1 MKKFF
6 FYFSSTLVLFLI
18 LNLFLSI
25 ILSPITKFITINI
38 LNKPVYKEESLKAI
52 GIDRKDEGIFYNETW
67 NRSYKYVQF
76 AEHYESET
84 QSGKYVNVTKNNGRK
99 VVNQT
104 NCKKNFYFYGSS
116 LTFGYNVKD
125 TQTIPAYFK
134 EILDI
139 NYSKLNYCVY
149 NFGSASY
156 FSTQENILFQS
167 HILHN
172 KISEGDFIFFIDGDS
187 EDGNQQNKISLHLKK
202 LFDGVNSRMLNEV
215 KFSSLILWES
225 LPTTKIYNIFKRIF
239 IKNKDSQN
247 PIKEIKNKELKNKEI
262 KEVFQKNILIR
273 EAICKNLMLRCFTFL
288 QPFPS
293 IHGFYDNKLFKE
305 RAFNQLDLDKYN
317 LLKNTKHIFDIS
329 NSLDGNMLH
338 SFVDN
343 NHYSPGSNKL
353 IAKSIYDIAN
363 KKIDEY
369 R

>member
-6 FYFSSTLVLFLI
+6 VLISSTLFLFLI
-18 LNLFLSI
+18 LNLILSI

-52 GIDRKDEGIFYNETW
+52 GINRKDEGIFYNETW
-67 NRSYKYVQF
+67 NRTYKYVQF

-84 QSGKYVNVTKNNGRK
+84 EDGKYVNVSKNNGRK
-99 VVNQT
+99 IVNKR

-125 TQTIPAYFK
+125 AQTIPAYFK
-134 EILDI
+134 DTLDI
-139 NYSKLNYCVY
+139 NYPKLNYCVY
-149 NFGSASY
+149 NFGSAGY

-172 KISEGDFIFFIDGDS
+172 KINEGDYIFFIDGDS
-187 EDGNQQNKISLHLKK
+187 EDGNQKNKISRHLER
-202 LFDGVNSRMLNEV
+202 LFNGINLRMFSEV
-215 KFSSLILWES
+215 KFASLILWES
-225 LPTTKIYNIFKRIF
+225 LPTTKIYNIFKRVF
-239 IKNKDSQN
+239 IKENNPQN
-247 PIKEIKNKELKNKEI
+247 LVKEISNNEIKNKEI
-262 KEVFQKNILIR
+262 KEVFKKNILIR
-273 EAICKNLMLRCFTFL
+273 EAICKNLTLRCFTFL

-293 IHGFYDNKLFKE
+293 IHGFYDDKLLMK
-305 RAFNQLDLDKYN
+305 RALNQLDLDKYN

-329 NSLDGNMLH
+329 NSLDTNTLH

-353 IAKSIYDIAN
+353 IAKSIYDIVH
-363 KKIDEY
+363 KKIDED

>member
-1 MKKFF
+1 MDYPGLELENFDKAVIWRKYIYFLLKKYIKKNVLEVGAGIGSFTRNYEEEINKITISESDEKNFNLLLKKF
-6 FYFSSTLVLFLI
+6 S
-18 LNLFLSI
+18 
-25 ILSPITKFITINI
+25 
-38 LNKPVYKEESLKAI
+38 
-52 GIDRKDEGIFYNETW
+52 D
-67 NRSYKYVQF
+67 
-76 AEHYESET
+76 
-84 QSGKYVNVTKNNGRK
+84 
-99 VVNQT
+99 
-104 NCKKNFYFYGSS
+104 KKNI
-116 LTFGYNVKD
+116 TVVKS
-125 TQTIPAYFK
+125 F
-134 EILDI
+134 
-139 NYSKLNYCVY
+139 
-149 NFGSASY
+149 
-156 FSTQENILFQS
+156 
-167 HILHN
+167 
-172 KISEGDFIFFIDGDS
+172 
-187 EDGNQQNKISLHLKK
+187 
-202 LFDGVNSRMLNEV
+202 
-215 KFSSLILWES
+215 
-225 LPTTKIYNIFKRIF
+225 
-239 IKNKDSQN
+239 
-247 PIKEIKNKELKNKEI
+247 IKEIDDDFNTILYLNVLEHIENP